1 MGKTGLNGGL
11 NKGVISMKIAK
22 NIMWLGSLVMFI
34 ALINVFINGNLA
46 LDGPKII
53 GNAWGIVSLVDLFLG
68 LILFAIWVMFRE
80 KNIAFKLFFMV
91 LLMIFGFLAASIY
104 VLFNLKLSDGDWE
117 KFFLGWRKEK
127 LIKDNN

>member
-1 MGKTGLNGGL
+1 
-11 NKGVISMKIAK
+11 MKIAK
-22 NIMWLGSLVMFI
+22 SIIWLGSLVMII

-53 GNAWGIVSLVDLFLG
+53 GNAWGIVSLVDLYLG

-80 KNIAFKLFFMV
+80 KNIVFISFFMV

-104 VLFNLKLSDGDWE
+104 VLFNLKSSNGDWK
-117 KFFLGWRKEK
+117 KFFLGWRKER
-127 LIKDNN
+127 LVKDN

>member
-1 MGKTGLNGGL
+1 
-11 NKGVISMKIAK
+11 MKIAK